1 MTLEQTLSQLVK
13 AAVKS
18 LYDIEA
24 ADAQIQLQKT
34 RPEFE
39 GNITLVVFPFVK
51 LARKAPAQVAAEIG
65 EWILASGGSPVAKYN
80 AVQGF
85 LNLSISDAFWVEQLK
100 AIADVGIRQEF
111 VRRKVDLLEYA
122 RKKTTQKVNLF
133 EKVQIPGY
141 QDAIRKI
148 KRFME
153 DEENLNKSSQKI
165 VKSKREKE
173 AREKEGGNA

>member
-65 EWILASGGSPVAKYN
+65 EWILASGDSPVAKYN

-100 AIADVGIRQEF
+100 AIDTAENYGKQSD
-111 VRRKVDLLEYA
+111 RKQLMMVAESCEA
-122 RKKTTQKVNLF
+122 GNTQ
-133 EKVQIPGY
+133 
-141 QDAIRKI
+141 
-148 KRFME
+148 
-153 DEENLNKSSQKI
+153 
-165 VKSKREKE
+165 
-173 AREKEGGNA
+173 